1 MELMRA
7 ASLKTKIIL
16 SFLAVILALGVCISV
31 LGVVIIRTNIFERAQ
46 QQARNDLM
54 AARFLYENEMA
65 NAMIA
70 LNLIA
75 DTDNLDEL
83 KKQLSFDYLFF
94 IPFEKKMAA
103 KSSIIRRAFEGE
115 AAAGTRIINQQE
127 LLNLGRDLFQ
137 KSRIKIIFT
146 PKARPTERQ
155 LLQDAMAME
164 FARPV
169 YEGRGYLKG
178 VLVGGRLLNRNFALV
193 DKIRN
198 LVFNERRFYN
208 NKPVGTVTIFQGDVR
223 ISTNVLDEKGERAVG
238 TRVSA
243 TVYDNVLGR
252 GLRWV
257 NRAFVVTSWYLT
269 AYEPLRDFDGHI
281 IGILYVGILEKPFI
295 DMARD
300 ILVAFF
306 AILVFAVALAVILAV
321 ILAQAIAKPVRDML
335 AAMEKISR
343 GDLHERLK
351 SGTTVI
357 ELDVLAASFNEMAAK
372 LDERDKNLKV
382 SNEKLARLNK
392 SYLELIGFVTHELK
406 GILSSLI
413 LNAYTIRDGFLGMI
427 NFKQRKVLDSI
438 TRNLDYFAATVK
450 NFFDLS
456 RIEKQEIH
464 VVKKDILLK
473 EDVFDGSVEAFLKQ
487 AEEKNMVII
496 NRIDPGLKVFADL
509 DLLQIVANNL
519 VGNAVKYGAQGGQV
533 IIEARPVAD
542 KFEVEVYNDGR
553 PVSDSEKEK
562 LFKRF
567 SRLQSPETKKV
578 RGTGLGLFITKEII
592 ERHGGTIWFEAKES
606 GNSFVFSV

>member
-1 MELMRA
+1 M
-7 ASLKTKIIL
+7 
-16 SFLAVILALGVCISV
+16 ALGVCVSV
-31 LGVVIIRTNIFERAQ
+31 LGVVVIRTNIFERAQ
-46 QQARNDLM
+46 QQVRNDLM
-54 AARFLYENEMA
+54 AARFLYENEMS
-65 NAMIA
+65 NAMTA

-94 IPFEKKMAA
+94 IPFDKKMAA
-103 KSSIIRRAFEGE
+103 KSPIIRRAFEGE
-115 AAAGTRIINQQE
+115 AAVGTRIIDQQE
-127 LLNLGRDLFQ
+127 LSNFGNDLSQ

-146 PKARPTERQ
+146 PKARPTERR
-155 LLQDAMAME
+155 LLEGAMAME
-164 FARPV
+164 FALPV
-169 YEGRGYLKG
+169 YDGRGYLKG
-178 VLVGGRLLNRNFALV
+178 VLVAGRLLNGNFALV

-198 LVFNERRFYN
+198 LVFNERRLYN

-223 ISTNVLDEKGERAVG
+223 IATNVLDEKGERAIG

-252 GLRWV
+252 GLCWV
-257 NRAFVVTSWYLT
+257 NRAFVVTGWYLT
-269 AYEPLRDFDGHI
+269 AYEPLRDFNGHI

-300 ILVAFF
+300 ILAAFF
-306 AILVFAVALAVILAV
+306 AILIFAVALAVILAV

-343 GDLHERLK
+343 GDLRERLK

-372 LDERDKNLKV
+372 LDERDKSLKV

-392 SYLELIGFVTHELK
+392 RYLELIGFVTHELK

-456 RIEKQEIH
+456 RIEKQEMH

-487 AEEKNMVII
+487 ADEKNMVIV
-496 NRIDPGLKVFADL
+496 NRIESGLKVFADL

-519 VGNAVKYGAQGGQV
+519 VGNAVKYGTEGGQV
-533 IIEARPVAD
+533 VIEARPAGD
-542 KFEVEVYNDGR
+542 HIEVEVYNDGR
-553 PVSDSEKEK
+553 PVTDLEKEK

-567 SRLQSPETKKV
+567 SRLEGPETKKAK
-578 RGTGLGLFITKEII
+578 GTGLGLFITKEII
-592 ERHGGTIWFEAKES
+592 ERHGGKIWFEARGS
-606 GNSFVFSV
+606 GNAFIFRV